1 VLRAQT
7 DWNLLQVDANMGS
20 GSSGGPILN
29 SAGDVVGVSVLVQ
42 TTGGMGV
49 GTLNYGVASDQV
61 LPILQHLLAAGQV
74 TRGAVGLD
82 IITLDTHTA
91 GKEKA
96 SSAVD
101 LLPPPS
107 AAAPTAP
114 YYSGLLITNVLPGK
128 PGEAAGLEEG
138 DVLLEINGRRMVRK
152 GDYFQVLGPVA
163 EPGKTLHCRV
173 WRPGKPGGARGASA
187 GALLDVTIVP
197 EVRDE
202 TPMDQRRRLGRRA
215 R

>member
-1 VLRAQT
+1 MLRAQT

-61 LPILQHLLAAGQV
+61 LPILQHLLAAGHV

-82 IITLDTHTA
+82 IITLDSHTA

-96 SSAVD
+96 SSGVD

-107 AAAPTAP
+107 ASGAGGAP
-114 YYSGLLITNVLPGK
+114 YHSGLLITNVLPGK

-138 DVLLEINGRRMVRK
+138 DVLLEINGTRCVRK
-152 GDYFQVLGPVA
+152 GSFFQALGPVYV
-163 EPGKTLHCRV
+163 EGKVLQCTV
-173 WRPGKPGGARGASA
+173 WRPGKPGRGGQLLQRSLQPQPRAQVRSRRSARG
-187 GALLDVTIVP
+187 
-197 EVRDE
+197 
-202 TPMDQRRRLGRRA
+202 
-215 R
+215 